1 MWVFLFS
8 SLCVVIYIITI
19 ILIIISEFCIYF
31 GANTQW
37 FVSLCTDPWRLAA
50 SLRVTVTL
58 IIPLANCAGSHS
70 LQISAMGSLFPKV
83 WDLITFSQHAF
94 RQMLLLV
101 IKLSSPVTYGD
112 SEFHKVTACWVKH
125 PLLFVLNIL
134 YYGAWK

>member
-1 MWVFLFS
+1 M
-8 SLCVVIYIITI
+8 IN
-19 ILIIISEFCIYF
+19 LIINSEFCF
-31 GANTQW
+31 HFLGQH
-37 FVSLCTDPWRLAA
+37 SLISQPPPDPWEQAA
-50 SLRVTVTL
+50 SLTMTVTL

-70 LQISAMGSLFPKV
+70 LPISAMSNLFPKV

-125 PLLFVLNIL
+125 LLLFVLNIL
-134 YYGAWK
+134 YYGAWKWSNFRCLNTVTLAF